1 MHSTSAKPILH
12 GYSVIRISLDDDRN
26 DTVPVGVVAW
36 QSTRPWYGWRW
47 LASDEKVRGVDRS
60 MRKLLRITKRQIS
73 RWADSRRVPYEPGPV
88 EPTSDTFW
96 KAASE
101 ILTTAVQLDRP
112 KAMDPMRE
120 PTEGIEALFEAV
132 VQPGQSQRKQTQ
144 RIDTQLSGALG
155 KLAQQIP
162 KKPRVSAFGG
172 AEEQVWRGLVTDRG
186 VLLVDGVNLAK
197 RDART
202 EADALV
208 SRFLRIGAAYQNRP
222 VRFIVGYS
230 SSPGGL
236 NGESHMRDWIRAKLT
251 DQVFDLTTQKT
262 EFQEATADAWR
273 QFDDEAPRP
282 LFRPDRNTR

>member
-1 MHSTSAKPILH
+1 MNSSSVKPILH

-26 DTVPVGVVAW
+26 DSVPVGVVAW
-36 QSTRPWYGWRW
+36 QSTLRWYGWRW
-47 LASDEKVRGVDRS
+47 LASDERARGVDRPL
-60 MRKLLRITKRQIS
+60 RKLLRITKQQIS
-73 RWADSRRVPYEPGPV
+73 RWADARRVPYEPGPV
-88 EPTSDTFW
+88 EPASDTFW
-96 KAASE
+96 RAVSE

-120 PTEGIEALFEAV
+120 PTEDIEALFEAV
-132 VQPGQSQRKQTQ
+132 VQPGQSQRKQTE

-155 KLAQQIP
+155 ELAQRIP

-197 RDART
+197 KDART

-236 NGESHMRDWIRAKLT
+236 NGEGHMRDWIQAKLT
-251 DQVFDLTTQKT
+251 DQVFDLSTQKT
-262 EFQEATADAWR
+262 EFQDAAADAWR
-273 QFDDEAPRP
+273 KLGERAQGS
-282 LFRPDRNTR
+282 LL

>member
-1 MHSTSAKPILH
+1 MHSTSVKPILH

-36 QSTRPWYGWRW
+36 RRTLPWYGWRW
-47 LASDEKVRGVDRS
+47 LASSERVKGVDGS
-60 MRKLLRITKRQIS
+60 ARKLMEITRSQIR
-73 RWADSRRVPYEPGPV
+73 RWANSRRVPYEPGPV
-88 EPTSDTFW
+88 EPTSARFW
-96 KAASE
+96 RAVSE
-101 ILTTAVQLDRP
+101 ILSTAVRLDPP
-112 KAMDPMRE
+112 KAMDPMEE
-120 PTEGIEALFEAV
+120 PSEGIEALFEAV
-132 VQPGQSQRKQTQ
+132 VQPEQSQRRQTE

-155 KLAQQIP
+155 DLAERIP

-197 RDART
+197 KEART

-230 SSPGGL
+230 ASPGGL

-251 DQVFDLTTQKT
+251 DQVFDLTTEKT
-262 EFQEATADAWR
+262 EFQDAATDAWR
-273 QFDDEAPRP
+273 ELDEEEQGS
-282 LFRPDRNTR
+282 LL

>member
-1 MHSTSAKPILH
+1 MHSTSARPILH

-47 LASDEKVRGVDRS
+47 LASDERVKGVDRAT
-60 MRKLLRITKRQIS
+60 RKLLRITRQQIS

-96 KAASE
+96 RAASE

-112 KAMDPMRE
+112 KAMEPMRE

-132 VQPGQSQRKQTQ
+132 VQPGQSQRKQTE

-155 KLAQQIP
+155 ELAQRIP
-162 KKPRVSAFGG
+162 TKPRVSAFGG

-236 NGESHMRDWIRAKLT
+236 NGEGHMRDWIRAKLT
-251 DQVFDLTTQKT
+251 EQVFDLTTQKT
-262 EFQEATADAWR
+262 EFRDAAAEAWK
-273 QFDDEAPRP
+273 QLDEEEQGS
-282 LFRPDRNTR
+282 LL

>member
-1 MHSTSAKPILH
+1 MHSTSVNPILH

-36 QSTRPWYGWRW
+36 QSALPWYGWRW
-47 LASDEKVRGVDRS
+47 LASDEKIKGVDRS
-60 MRKLLRITKRQIS
+60 MRTLLQITKQQIG
-73 RWADSRRVPYEPGPV
+73 RWAASRRVPYEPAPV
-88 EPTSDTFW
+88 DPTRDGFW
-96 KAASE
+96 RAVSE

-112 KAMDPMRE
+112 KAMEPMRE
-120 PTEGIEALFEAV
+120 PTEEIEALFEAV
-132 VQPGQSQRKQTQ
+132 VQPGQSPRRQTE

-155 KLAQQIP
+155 ELAQQIP

-172 AEEQVWRGLVTDRG
+172 AEEQVWRGSVTDRG

-197 RDART
+197 KDART

-251 DQVFDLTTQKT
+251 DQVFDLTTETT
-262 EFQEATADAWR
+262 EFRDAAAEAWSQMVEKATGS
-273 QFDDEAPRP
+273 
-282 LFRPDRNTR
+282 LFRSDRTAR